1 MSEEIDAEKLS
12 VGTMLSKSSSN
23 NSDNNNRG
31 GTINDEEVERA
42 LERWRQRREPNSEGF
57 IRATTKTKALERK
70 MKEDA
75 LAERQKRE
83 NQAYMEKDGT
93 ILGDLMDASGKSSS
107 SSLGNAE
114 AILTKHYGFDEATI
128 SQ

>member
-1 MSEEIDAEKLS
+1 
-12 VGTMLSKSSSN
+12 
-23 NSDNNNRG
+23 
-31 GTINDEEVERA
+31 
-42 LERWRQRREPNSEGF
+42 
-57 IRATTKTKALERK
+57 

-93 ILGDLMDASGKSSS
+93 ILGALMDASGKSSS

-114 AILTKHYGFDEATI
+114 AILNKHYGFDEATI
-128 SQ
+128 SRVKKDPRDAENTSCQMWRVPFSR